1 MNNRIL
7 LRLSLPIGIV
17 MILGIVAI
25 IQVQPRSASEA
36 PETTR
41 DREKT
46 PVPESPALDP
56 IAANPS
62 AKTASGAPQ
71 TASGDSVAPDETDF
85 PLPPENTERYWEERL
100 FKLLNN
106 DRLSDRELGQQ
117 LAAFAADSKASRP
130 VRLDALRN
138 ALIYIDDAFYEQDI
152 KPLALKTDLPQ
163 ELYDTIFD
171 DLTARDPALSLP
183 VAKTVSSLRQHPMA
197 TVMGDWIAEMQA
209 AGE

>member
-17 MILGIVAI
+17 MIVGIVAI
-25 IQVQPRSASEA
+25 IQVQPRSVSES
-36 PETTR
+36 PETNR
-41 DREKT
+41 DRELP
-46 PVPESPALDP
+46 PVPENPALAT

-71 TASGDSVAPDETDF
+71 TASGDAVAPDETDF

-152 KPLALKTDLPQ
+152 KPLALKTDLTQ

-171 DLTARDPALSLP
+171 DLTARDPSLSLP

-197 TVMGDWIAEMQA
+197 TVMGDWVAEMQA